1 MLDVFDGI
9 LAARLCGTG
18 GASPTPPAPVLIE
31 KTVTANGVYNAE
43 DDHADGYSSVT
54 VNTPQL
60 PVTFL
65 KSIKSVGNSIILT
78 DIVPNYN
85 WDVFFDL
92 MIENPKYNSGNDIF
106 FGTRKAVETS
116 EHFLMAF
123 GFAQNWSA
131 YTAWSGFSPTNQDS
145 IYVSN
150 IDNAIG
156 KRQCCIMRR
165 GNAKCIFGDKSFT
178 MTTRTTDDT
187 PSTPIGIAGFDCD
200 DPNEYGILPYSR
212 SDITIYGITL
222 LDENGAVIHNLIPAK
237 AKSNGRAGLYDVIT
251 GTFYPSDPE
260 HDDFIKEEIIN
271 E

>member
-31 KTVTANGVYNAE
+31 KTVTANGTYNAE

-65 KSIKSVGNSIILT
+65 KSIKSVGNSVILT
-78 DIVPNYN
+78 DIIPNYN

-92 MIENPKYNSGNDIF
+92 KIENLVSTGAYEILGINYP
-106 FGTRKAVETS
+106 T
-116 EHFLMAF
+116 EHFLMTFPWYSGNTIDYLAWA
-123 GFAQNWSA
+123 GFTPSGGDTYGITGKISVQDEANKQN
-131 YTAWSGFSPTNQDS
+131 TA
-145 IYVSN
+145 
-150 IDNAIG
+150 
-156 KRQCCIMRR
+156 IMRR
-165 GNAKCIFGDKSFT
+165 GNGGCIFGKHNYT
-178 MTTRTTDDT
+178 MTNRTDDT
-187 PSTPIGIAGFDCD
+187 TPTHPIVISGVDEGGTI
-200 DPNEYGILPYSR
+200 YPYSR
-212 SDITIYGITL
+212 GELTIYGIRIFNEYSVL
-222 LDENGAVIHNLIPAK
+222 IHDFVPAK
-237 AKSNGRAGLYDVIT
+237 AKSNGRAGLYDIIT
-251 GTFYPSDPE
+251 GTFYPSDPG